1 MHHDLLLR
9 VGDSHLLRDAGKL
22 CFQLRSHFGLFGQQ
36 RGCLRQERLRQVMLV
51 GTLRLF
57 AFIGSIHHRS
67 LGLLSNRFALTVV
80 ALTVVAFLRSQL
92 SKSLT
97 PGRRPVFRVQQ
108 FELTQ
113 HLLCSVF
120 VNFLQTEYL
129 MVLGLKP
136 GI

>member
-9 VGDSHLLRDAGKL
+9 VGDSHLLRDTGKL
-22 CFQLRSHFGLFGQQ
+22 GFQLRSHFGLFGQE
-36 RGCLRQERLRQVMLV
+36 RGCLLQERLRQVMLV

-67 LGLLSNRFALTVV
+67 LGLLSNRF

-136 GI
+136 GIG

>member
-22 CFQLRSHFGLFGQQ
+22 GFQLRSHFGLFGQQ

-51 GTLRLF
+51 GTLGLF
-57 AFIGSIHHRS
+57 AFVGSIHHRS
-67 LGLLSNRFALTVV
+67 LGLLSNRFVLTGV
-80 ALTVVAFLRSQL
+80 ACLGGQL
-92 SKSLT
+92 SKSLA
-97 PGRRPVFRVQQ
+97 PDRRPVFRVQQ
-108 FELTQ
+108 FELTE

-129 MVLGLKP
+129 VVLGFKP

>member
-22 CFQLRSHFGLFGQQ
+22 GFQFRSHFGLFGQQ

-51 GTLRLF
+51 GTLGLF
-57 AFIGSIHHRS
+57 AFVGSIHHRS
-67 LGLLSNRFALTVV
+67 LGLLSNRFVLTGV
-80 ALTVVAFLRSQL
+80 ACLRGQL
-92 SKSLT
+92 SKSLA
-97 PGRRPVFRVQQ
+97 PDLRPVFRVQQ
-108 FELTQ
+108 FELTE

-129 MVLGLKP
+129 VVLGFKP